1 MKKVLLCLILT
12 LILSSCATTPAS
24 KVPEIFISNNVEGMI
39 VGTISI
45 EDRRPIFN
53 QYFLHYNSEGDDD
66 LSISRM
72 ITIRPEQI
80 VKVKLHPDFRDGSK
94 AVYLF
99 AVKEIA
105 GNYYFSM
112 MRLHD
117 NGGSLYQRTYKIPIN
132 IPFKIEPGKA
142 KYFGEIYLDFKGEVL
157 MVSNKKERDL
167 KYFEQ
172 RFPGLKIIE

>member
-1 MKKVLLCLILT
+1 MKKVLFYVVLS
-12 LILSSCATTPAS
+12 LILSSCATTPAN
-24 KVPEIFISNNVEGMI
+24 KIPEIFMNNNVEGMI

-53 QYFLHYNSEGDDD
+53 QYFLHYDLEGENNV
-66 LSISRM
+66 SMWRM

-80 VKVKLHPDFRDGSK
+80 IRLKLHPDFRDGGK

-99 AVKEIA
+99 SVKATA
-105 GNYYFSM
+105 GDYHFSK

-117 NGGSLYQRTYKIPIN
+117 NGGSLYQRSYNIPIN
-132 IPFKIEPGKA
+132 FPFKIEPGKV
-142 KYFGEIYLDFKGEVL
+142 KYFGEIYLDFKGDVL
-157 MVSNKKERDL
+157 MLSNKKERDL

-172 RFPGLKIIE
+172 RFPGLKIVE